1 MTINSLLKRQSEDKV
16 HSHTCVHITA
26 LGMDVNAPSLP
37 LQTHKQEAISGF
49 MSQVQELRSANT
61 LNNAKLSSLRQEV
74 EDSERELCSATAKID
89 LLTLEVESHRAELDK
104 QSKQHQRE
112 MKKKESEVSG
122 EGQTS
127 FPGSILLNWIWRM
140 SLEKTIPYIVY
151 LTCNYI
157 EYGLA

>member
-1 MTINSLLKRQSEDKV
+1 MYAHHSSWQDV
-16 HSHTCVHITA
+16 H
-26 LGMDVNAPSLP
+26 APSLP

-127 FPGSILLNWIWRM
+127 FPGSILQNWSWRM